1 MKKYMLGVLVV
12 GLLIAADDKKDD
24 EKKDDAKDKLKG
36 TWTFVAMEEG
46 GQKAAADR
54 FKDWT
59 LTFEGDKVTFKQG
72 TRTKMGTFK
81 MDASAKPPQLD
92 ITPSDPNDKPMKMIF
107 MLDGEDLKIAGAM
120 REGGDRPKGFDDKEI
135 RVLTLKREKK

>member
-1 MKKYMLGVLVV
+1 MKKCVLGALMV

-54 FKDWT
+54 IKDWS
-59 LTFEGDKVTFKQG
+59 LTFEDDKVMFKRG
-72 TRTKMGTFK
+72 TGTKMGRRRPE
-81 MDASAKPPQLD
+81 DRRPAAGGRRAPQGLRRQKH
-92 ITPSDPNDKPMKMIF
+92 P
-107 MLDGEDLKIAGAM
+107 GHHAEA
-120 REGGDRPKGFDDKEI
+120 REEVGPAT
-135 RVLTLKREKK
+135 VAYA

>member
-1 MKKYMLGVLVV
+1 MKKYVLGVLAI

-54 FKDWT
+54 IKDWS
-59 LTFEGDKVTFKQG
+59 LTFEDDKVMFKRG
-72 TRTKMGTFK
+72 TGTKMGTYK
-81 MDASAKPPQLD
+81 MDASQKPASLD
-92 ITPSDPNDKPMKMIF
+92 ITPSDPVDKPMKMICMF
-107 MLDGEDLKIAGAM
+107 DGDDLKIAGPLQ
-120 REGGDRPKGFDDKEI
+120 EGGERPKGFDDKNI
-135 RVLTLKREKK
+135 RVITLKREKK